1 MKKLN
6 KYLLTGSLLS
16 VMLFLSGCMSTDK
29 QGNPEGFI
37 YELLVVP
44 TQQLILRLA
53 DTFNGSYG
61 FAIIIITLI
70 VRIIILPLNLS
81 QSRKSL
87 AQQERTAVIKP
98 ELDVI
103 QAKQKAAKTN
113 EEKAVAQQELMS
125 LYKDNNMS
133 MLGGI
138 GCLPLLIQM
147 PIFTAMF
154 QAIRLSDEIASST
167 FMGIGLGARNIP
179 LAIAAGLI
187 YLVQAYVSMIGLAPE
202 QKKQMKTMMY
212 MNPIMILVFTISSP
226 AGLGLYWLVGGF
238 FGVFQ
243 TLLTNF
249 YYKPRIQ
256 AEIAEEIKNRPKK
269 ERVIKQAEPIQE
281 QNKELTD
288 EPVPSNSSDD
298 NPERNAGKQQRR

>member
-16 VMLFLSGCMSTDK
+16 IMLFLSGCMSTDK

-37 YELLVVP
+37 YEFLVVP
-44 TQQLILRLA
+44 VQELILFLA
-53 DTFNGSYG
+53 DAFNGSYG

-70 VRIIILPLNLS
+70 VRMIILPLNLS

-103 QAKQKAAKTN
+103 QAKQKAAQTN
-113 EEKAVAQQELMS
+113 EEKAVAQQELIS

-138 GCLPLLIQM
+138 GCLPLLVQM

-154 QAIRLSDEIASST
+154 QAIRWSDEIATST
-167 FMGIGLGARNIP
+167 FMGINLGARSIP

-187 YLVQAYVSMIGLAPE
+187 YLIQAYVSMIGVSPE
-202 QKKQMKTMMY
+202 QKKQMKTMIY
-212 MNPIMILVFTISSP
+212 MSPIMILFVSISSP

-256 AEIAEEIKNRPKK
+256 AEIAAEMKNRPKK
-269 ERVIKQAEPIQE
+269 ERVIKEAEPVQE
-281 QNKELTD
+281 PYKELTNR
-288 EPVPSNSSDD
+288 EVHSNSS
-298 NPERNAGKQQRR
+298 NNNTGRNAGKQERR

>member
-16 VMLFLSGCMSTDK
+16 IMLFLSGCMSTDK

-37 YELLVVP
+37 YEFLVVP
-44 TQQLILRLA
+44 VQELILFLA

-70 VRIIILPLNLS
+70 VRMIILPLNLS

-103 QAKQKAAKTN
+103 QAKQKAAQTN
-113 EEKAVAQQELMS
+113 EEKAAAQQELMS

-138 GCLPLLIQM
+138 GCLPLLVQM

-154 QAIRLSDEIASST
+154 QAIRLSEPIATST
-167 FMGIGLGARNIP
+167 FMGIGLGERSIP
-179 LAIAAGLI
+179 LAISAGLI

-212 MNPIMILVFTISSP
+212 MNPIMILMFTISSP

-256 AEIAEEIKNRPKK
+256 AEIAEEMKNRPKK
-269 ERVIKQAEPIQE
+269 ERVIKKAEPI
-281 QNKELTD
+281 KEPFKEITTK
-288 EPVPSNSSDD
+288 EVPTNSS
-298 NPERNAGKQQRR
+298 NHHLGRNAGKQQRR

>member
-1 MKKLN
+1 M
-6 KYLLTGSLLS
+6 TGSLLS

-29 QGNPEGFI
+29 QGNPKGFI
-37 YELLVVP
+37 YEFLVVP
-44 TQQLILRLA
+44 TQDLILWLA

-103 QAKQKAAKTN
+103 QAKQKAAQTN
-113 EEKAVAQQELMS
+113 EEKAIAQQELMS

-154 QAIRLSDEIASST
+154 QAIRLSTPIATST
-167 FMGIGLGARNIP
+167 FIGINLGTRNIP

-187 YLVQAYVSMIGLAPE
+187 YLVQAYVSMIGISPE

-212 MNPIMILVFTISSP
+212 MNPIMILMFTISSP

-249 YYKPRIQ
+249 YYKPKIQ
-256 AEIAEEIKNRPKK
+256 AEIAEEMKNRPKK
-269 ERVIKQAEPIQE
+269 ERVIKEVEPISE
-281 QNKELTD
+281 QPKEITNN
-288 EPVPSNSSDD
+288 EVRSNPSG
-298 NPERNAGKQQRR
+298 RNAGKQQRR

>member
-29 QGNPEGFI
+29 QGNPKGFI
-37 YELLVVP
+37 YEFLVVP
-44 TQQLILRLA
+44 TQDLILWLA

-103 QAKQKAAKTN
+103 QAKQKAAQTN
-113 EEKAVAQQELMS
+113 EEKAIAQQELMS

-154 QAIRLSDEIASST
+154 QAIRLSEPIATST
-167 FMGIGLGARNIP
+167 FIGINLGTRNIP

-187 YLVQAYVSMIGLAPE
+187 YLVQAYVSMIGISPE

-212 MNPIMILVFTISSP
+212 MNPIMILMFTISSP

-249 YYKPRIQ
+249 YYKPKIQ
-256 AEIAEEIKNRPKK
+256 AEIAEEMKNRPKK
-269 ERVIKQAEPIQE
+269 ERVIKEVEPISE
-281 QNKELTD
+281 QPKELKNN
-288 EPVPSNSSDD
+288 EVRSNSSS
-298 NPERNAGKQQRR
+298 NPSGRNAGKQQRR

>member
-16 VMLFLSGCMSTDK
+16 IMLFLSGCMSTDK

-37 YELLVVP
+37 YEFLVVP
-44 TQQLILRLA
+44 VQELILFLA

-70 VRIIILPLNLS
+70 VRMIILPLNLS

-103 QAKQKAAKTN
+103 QAKQKAAQTN

-138 GCLPLLIQM
+138 GCLPLLVQM

-154 QAIRLSDEIASST
+154 QAIRLSEPIATST
-167 FMGIGLGARNIP
+167 FMGISLGERSIP
-179 LAIAAGLI
+179 LAISAGLI
-187 YLVQAYVSMIGLAPE
+187 YLVQAYVSMIGLPPE

-212 MNPIMILVFTISSP
+212 MNPIMILMFTISSP

-256 AEIAEEIKNRPKK
+256 AEIAEEMKNRPKK
-269 ERVIKQAEPIQE
+269 ERVIKEAEPIKE
-281 QNKELTD
+281 PYKELNTK
-288 EPVPSNSSDD
+288 EVPINSS
-298 NPERNAGKQQRR
+298 NHHLGRNAGKQQRR

>member
-16 VMLFLSGCMSTDK
+16 IMLFLSGCMSTDK

-37 YELLVVP
+37 YEFLVVP
-44 TQQLILRLA
+44 VQELILFLA

-70 VRIIILPLNLS
+70 VRMIILPLNLS

-103 QAKQKAAKTN
+103 QAKQKAAQTN

-138 GCLPLLIQM
+138 GCLPLLVQM

-154 QAIRLSDEIASST
+154 QAIRLSEPIATST
-167 FMGIGLGARNIP
+167 FMGIGLGERSIP
-179 LAIAAGLI
+179 LAISAGLI

-212 MNPIMILVFTISSP
+212 MNPIMILMFTISSP

-256 AEIAEEIKNRPKK
+256 AEIAEEMKNRPKK
-269 ERVIKQAEPIQE
+269 ERVIKEAEPVQE
-281 QNKELTD
+281 PYKELTTR
-288 EPVPSNSSDD
+288 EVPTNSS
-298 NPERNAGKQQRR
+298 NNMGRNAGKQQRR

>member
-1 MKKLN
+1 M
-6 KYLLTGSLLS
+6 
-16 VMLFLSGCMSTDK
+16 D
-29 QGNPEGFI
+29 
-37 YELLVVP
+37 
-44 TQQLILRLA
+44 A

-103 QAKQKAAKTN
+103 QAKQKAAQTN
-113 EEKAVAQQELMS
+113 EEKAIAQQELMS

-154 QAIRLSDEIASST
+154 QAIRLSTPIATST
-167 FMGIGLGARNIP
+167 FIGINLGTRNIP

-187 YLVQAYVSMIGLAPE
+187 YLVQAYVSMIGISPE

-212 MNPIMILVFTISSP
+212 MNPIMILMFTISSP

-249 YYKPRIQ
+249 YYKPKIQ
-256 AEIAEEIKNRPKK
+256 AEIAEEMKNRPKK
-269 ERVIKQAEPIQE
+269 ERVIKEVEPISE
-281 QNKELTD
+281 QPKEITNN
-288 EPVPSNSSDD
+288 EVRSNPSG
-298 NPERNAGKQQRR
+298 RNAGKQQRR

>member
-16 VMLFLSGCMSTDK
+16 IMLFLSGCMSTDK

-37 YELLVVP
+37 YEFLVVP
-44 TQQLILRLA
+44 VQELILFLA

-70 VRIIILPLNLS
+70 VRMIILPLNLS

-103 QAKQKAAKTN
+103 QAKQKAAQTN

-138 GCLPLLIQM
+138 GCLPLLVQM

-154 QAIRLSDEIASST
+154 QAIRLSEPIATST
-167 FMGIGLGARNIP
+167 FMGIGLGERSIP
-179 LAIAAGLI
+179 LAISAGLI

-212 MNPIMILVFTISSP
+212 MNPIMILMFTISSP

-256 AEIAEEIKNRPKK
+256 AEIAEEMKNRPKK
-269 ERVIKQAEPIQE
+269 ERVIKEAEPVQE
-281 QNKELTD
+281 PYKELTTR
-288 EPVPSNSSDD
+288 EVPTNSS
-298 NPERNAGKQQRR
+298 NNIGRNAGKQQRR

>member
-1 MKKLN
+1 MKKNN
-6 KYLLTGSLLS
+6 KLLLTGSLLG

-29 QGNPEGFI
+29 QGNPKGFI
-37 YELLVVP
+37 YEFLVVP
-44 TQQLILRLA
+44 TQQLIIWLA
-53 DTFNGSYG
+53 DTFNGNYG

-81 QSRKSL
+81 QSKKSL
-87 AQQERTAVIKP
+87 TQQERMAFIKP
-98 ELDVI
+98 EMDVI
-103 QAKQKAAKTN
+103 QAKQKAAVTP
-113 EEKAVAQQELMS
+113 EEKAVAQQDLMA

-154 QAIRLSDEIASST
+154 QAIRLSPEIANST
-167 FMGIGLGARNIP
+167 FLGISLGVRNIP

-187 YLVQAYVSMIGLAPE
+187 YLVQAYVSMIGVAPE

-212 MNPIMILVFTISSP
+212 MNPIMILMFTISSP

-243 TLLTNF
+243 TLITNF
-249 YYKPRIQ
+249 YFKPRIKAQ
-256 AEIAEEIKNRPKK
+256 ITEEMKDRPKK
-269 ERVIKQAEPIQE
+269 EQVIKTVEPLNE
-281 QNKELTD
+281 QLTLTA
-288 EPVPSNSSDD
+288 NSTPRETASK
-298 NPERNAGKQQRR
+298 NRNGRNVGKQQRR

>member
-37 YELLVVP
+37 YEFLVVP
-44 TQQLILRLA
+44 TQNLILWLA

-70 VRIIILPLNLS
+70 VRVIILPLNLS

-103 QAKQKAAKTN
+103 QAKQKAATTS
-113 EEKAVAQQELMS
+113 EEKATAQQELMS
-125 LYKDNNMS
+125 LYKENNMS

-154 QAIRLSDEIASST
+154 QAIRLSGPIAAST
-167 FMGIGLGARNIP
+167 FLGINLGTRNIP
-179 LAIAAGLI
+179 LAIGAGLI
-187 YLVQAYVSMIGLAPE
+187 YLVQAYVSMIGISPE

-212 MNPIMILVFTISSP
+212 MNPIMILMFTISSP

-243 TLLTNF
+243 TILTNF

-256 AEIAEEIKNRPKK
+256 AEIAEEMKNRPKK

-281 QNKELTD
+281 QPKELMS
-288 EPVPSNSSDD
+288 EKVSVRPSNDSSG
-298 NPERNAGKQQRR
+298 RNSGKQQRK